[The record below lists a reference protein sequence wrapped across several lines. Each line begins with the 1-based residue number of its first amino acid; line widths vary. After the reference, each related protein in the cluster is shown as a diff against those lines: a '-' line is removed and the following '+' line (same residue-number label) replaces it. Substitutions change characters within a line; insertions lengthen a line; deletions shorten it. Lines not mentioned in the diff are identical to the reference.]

1 MRFFI
6 TLNILIVVL
15 IVLRKLMKG
24 KVSCKVQYA
33 AWIILPIFM
42 LVGSFISIPVV
53 IEKQQDV
60 AEYKNSATVY
70 ENTSYGFSTDAAY
83 TVGSEYSYAGTVKN
97 NYGFSSAKKE
107 STPGTITIDY
117 KTVAVVA
124 WISIATIIGAVIL
137 INNISF
143 SRMARKTRKWFSKSQ
158 YGNLKVY
165 KLKGLDSPFLLWNSI
180 YIPEELEPD
189 SEHYSMSL
197 YHEYC
202 HYKLGDCFWNVI
214 RNLFVIVLWFDPLVW
229 IAYLLIQHDNEL
241 AVDEM
246 VIKWNGEDN
255 RVKYGEMLLSYVSN
269 ISGLNRSSSVATSM
283 SGKSKNFMKKRILNI
298 AKKSGATKYAAVI
311 VSTVLITASVCLLI
325 KPHIVYKEAAKAD
338 TEAMAAS
345 SEIEKESTIEQ
356 TTPSVPVEEN
366 DTAQTTA
373 SESAEESNVVY
384 VSYPEPKTGI
394 VYETRNIFGAEEFKI
409 PDEIKQQEKNILVNC
424 SIINITR
431 DYVYVGID
439 GTDYE
444 KKENICRICRYE
456 SIDGKQGD
464 LIDSV
469 DINNKTAVIINVY
482 EADGKTYAIL
492 ICSHEIYTGYAFD
505 IYELDFEK
513 GTASPYRT
521 VNLEDIPGG
530 IGSMDAAYYDGTIY
544 MSGLIYENGK
554 FRSAFFEITED
565 GYTQVEWDKKTE
577 SKYSKLLDPVY
588 KL

>member
-60 AEYKNSATVY
+60 AEYKNTATVY
-70 ENTSYGFSTDAAY
+70 ESSSSGFSTDSSY
-83 TVGSEYSYAGTVKN
+83 TVASEYSYAGTVKN
-97 NYGFSSAKKE
+97 NYAFSSAKKE

-180 YIPEELEPD
+180 YIPEDLGPD
-189 SEHYSMSL
+189 SEHYAMSL

-229 IAYLLIQHDNEL
+229 IAYFLIQHDNEL

-269 ISGLNRSSSVATSM
+269 ISGLNRFSSVATSM
-283 SGKSKNFMKKRILNI
+283 SGKSKNFMKERILNI

-338 TEAMAAS
+338 TEAKVS
-345 SEIEKESTIEQ
+345 SFETEKESTTEETI
-356 TTPSVPVEEN
+356 PSVLVEEN
-366 DTAQTTA
+366 DTAPTSA
-373 SESAEESNVVY
+373 SESAEKNNAVY

-469 DINNKTAVIINVY
+469 DIDNKTAVIINVY

-492 ICSHEIYTGYAFD
+492 ICSHEIYTGYVFD

-521 VNLEDIPGG
+521 VNLEGIPDG
-530 IGSMDAAYYDGTIY
+530 ISYMDAAYYDGTIY
-544 MSGLIYENGK
+544 VSGSIYENGK
-554 FRSAFFEITED
+554 YQGAFFEITED
-565 GYTQVEWDKKTE
+565 GYTRVEWDKKTE
-577 SKYSKLLDPVY
+577 AKYSKLLDPVY